1 MVEISN
7 PKRRVN
13 VATVQDILDM
23 KNSSVASI
31 SKADVV
37 LDAAKK
43 MNDSRIGSLVV
54 TEGDN
59 VVGIFTERDI
69 LTRIVAAGRNPGNT
83 PVGEVMSTPVACC
96 RRDTTLEECR
106 AVMTQKRIRHLPV
119 VEEKKLLGIVTS
131 GDILARRIDV
141 HEETIRYLNEYIYG
155 HYL

>member
-1 MVEISN
+1 M
-7 PKRRVN
+7 
-13 VATVQDILDM
+13 ATVKDILDK

-31 SKADVV
+31 SKSNVV

-83 PVGEVMSTPVACC
+83 PVGEVMSAPVACC

-119 VEEKKLLGIVTS
+119 VEEKKLLGIITS
-131 GDILARRIDV
+131 GDILARKVDA
-141 HEETIRYLNEYIYG
+141 HEETIRYLNEYIYKKDVFFTVQ
-155 HYL
+155 L